1 MVLCSVEDV
10 RAYANPASV
19 SDVDITAIIQR
30 VSTDVMTKAE
40 ATDESNAFLIQAGIH
55 GSVAVTLKK
64 ARSNGELAASVE
76 TPEYKQ
82 QNTGLIDE
90 INSHEKE
97 MADYIQKYRDSI
109 RYKNFAIP
117 YARVGIGTVNA
128 ELNS

>member
-10 RAYANPASV
+10 QAYAKPESV
-19 SDVDITAIIQR
+19 SDADITAIIQR

-40 ATDESNAFLIQAGIH
+40 ATDETNAFLVQAGIH
-55 GSVAVTLKK
+55 GSVAATLKK

-82 QNTGLIDE
+82 QNTGIIDE

-97 MADYIQKYRDSI
+97 MAGYIQRYRDAE

-117 YARVGIGTVNA
+117 YARAGIGTVNA
-128 ELNS
+128 ELES